1 VEAQTDPI
9 RCHPNTDFLCLTGPD
24 TNLEVEAAAS
34 IAERVRAPCGVCRWF
49 GVQHRGGRAAS
60 R

>member
-24 TNLEVEAAAS
+24 INLELEAAAS
-34 IAERVRAPCGVCRWF
+34 IAERVRAPCGVS
-49 GVQHRGGRAAS
+49 VVRGTTS